1 MSAKV
6 KMYLVYA
13 VTFIGLY
20 LLIWFLAGL
29 FLEPDGTVRKLTPI
43 VLSIILSPKPH
54 IEETPSGRQY
64 GLKSIFSKKIIHFT
78 D

>member
-1 MSAKV
+1 M

-29 FLEPDGTVRKLTPI
+29 VLDPDSTMRKLTPI
-43 VLSIILSPKPH
+43 ILSIILSPKPH
-54 IEETPSGRQY
+54 VEETQSGRQY
-64 GLKSIFSKKIIHFT
+64 GLKSIFFKKIIRFT